1 MTLSPEKAGV
11 DLGRAA
17 GEGAAP
23 AVAAWRAALRW
34 LIVLAF
40 VSRGLLS
47 LFEAVSM
54 ATGAFQSVAP
64 VSAESLDSY
73 SPFWPA
79 IWGAL
84 STLTAAALV
93 ARLRTG
99 WLVGVAV
106 TVAYLVAGITNASAQ
121 AAALGADAGAAFFIV
136 VVGLIL
142 PVVMLGGLSSI
153 RLWYLPASRPLSR
166 LGRARLE
173 RTTPSTLERWRRR
186 N

>member
-1 MTLSPEKAGV
+1 VTLSPEKAGV

-17 GEGAAP
+17 GEGATP

-34 LIVLAF
+34 VIVLAF
-40 VSRGLLS
+40 LFRGGLS

-64 VSAESLDSY
+64 VSAESLASY

-79 IWGAL
+79 IWGVL

-99 WLVGVAV
+99 WLVGIAV
-106 TVAYLVAGITNASAQ
+106 TIGYLVAGITNASAQ
-121 AAALGADAGAAFFIV
+121 AAGFGTDTGATFFVV
-136 VVGLIL
+136 VVGLIV
-142 PVVMLGGLSSI
+142 PMAMLSGLSSI
-153 RLWYLPASRPLSR
+153 RVWYLPSSRPLSR
-166 LGRARLE
+166 LGRARVE

>member
-17 GEGAAP
+17 GEGATP
-23 AVAAWRAALRW
+23 AVAPWRAALRW
-34 LIVLAF
+34 VIVLAF
-40 VSRGLLS
+40 LFRGGLS
-47 LFEAVSM
+47 LLEAVSM
-54 ATGAFQSVAP
+54 ATGTFESVAP
-64 VSAESLDSY
+64 VSAESLASY

-106 TVAYLVAGITNASAQ
+106 TVAYLVAGITNASAH
-121 AAALGADAGAAFFIV
+121 AAALGTDVGATFFV
-136 VVGLIL
+136 VVIGLIV
-142 PVVMLGGLSSI
+142 PTVMLSGLSSI
-153 RLWYLPASRPLSR
+153 RVWYLPSNRPLSR
-166 LGRARLE
+166 LGRARVE
-173 RTTPSTLERWRRR
+173 PTTPSTLERWRRR